1 MQKRKKRMDGEH
13 RTFCCSWLLAFRLV
27 LSHSLFRKGTVGA
40 SMSHLPVHSILSY
53 SSTCSQ
59 GPFMQRSIGQP
70 LSLKKCKCWT
80 CVKVWKQILERTHPS
95 HRGSP
100 VEKRADSGSRAGS
113 AKLCVAS
120 SAEIHLPVWK
130 SDTFSSFPR
139 RQQQNWMRN
148 ALEPHLSPCGNL
160 SVRYRKRRSSR
171 WGFIWQKGKSPTN
184 DQKVKP
190 VIATDTPLDPRPL
203 VWPANGKI
211 VRICTI
217 AYFYSCQWN
226 GSFVRWLIYWYLNAA
241 CKCLVF
247 ESGVCVGEIQ
257 VQWGGSLCSD
267 SRWGPLVSHICNSLT
282 HHRRLHQINPIQPC
296 VHPISVFEHLTYSR
310 NL

>member
-59 GPFMQRSIGQP
+59 GPFMQRSVGQP

-100 VEKRADSGSRAGS
+100 MEKRADSGSRAGS

-171 WGFIWQKGKSPTN
+171 WGFIWEKGKSPTN

-190 VIATDTPLDPRPL
+190 VIATDTPLDPCLACKRENRQDLHNSLFLQLPMKWKFRTMTDLL
-203 VWPANGKI
+203 VLKCSLQVPGVWIWGLRWRNPG
-211 VRICTI
+211 T
-217 AYFYSCQWN
+217 
-226 GSFVRWLIYWYLNAA
+226 VRWQP
-241 CKCLVF
+241 VF
-247 ESGVCVGEIQ
+247 
-257 VQWGGSLCSD
+257 WLSL
-267 SRWGPLVSHICNSLT
+267 GPFRVS
-282 HHRRLHQINPIQPC
+282 
-296 VHPISVFEHLTYSR
+296 YM
-310 NL
+310 